1 MPKARQQ
8 RVSTLDDILSRN
20 LRTRTLN
27 AKDSSRMEHEA
38 HMGMIKNV
46 RASDLS
52 EFALES
58 SVVGHL
64 LEARTFPS
72 ETFIG
77 WADEL
82 DKEIVAKLIGWYIDN
97 FASGM
102 MIVARGKDASHYGR
116 FRLAIVPY
124 DDTDYS
130 TAQFFDMD
138 ERGFAILDLR
148 KGSSTDKD
156 AKALTIQAEH
166 AVDDE
171 GFTQLYLDAY
181 TTGVAAKG
189 LGSTISF
196 RAHNSDG
203 DMETIGYLSF
213 QWLDASAGAETGKV
227 TLAVMEKGSLITS
240 TLLAGTPYTVSLCH
254 DDGTDGST
262 TITDEMGKVWT
273 ARGNAQLDTGI
284 ASPLTDGVAVLLLD
298 GTGDWIDTPDHA
310 DWRLDAGSNAN
321 KWTID
326 CKVYFNGDP
335 GTGIQGL
342 FMQFAD
348 VNNHWVIT
356 LSNNTLVFFIRSG
369 GVVTVSISNAWNP
382 ADATFYHMAVV
393 KDGPNGYMMFIDGTQ
408 IGTTQ
413 TDVDVMPE
421 LSGLLY
427 VGVYTDSLGATHYL
441 NGAITERRISK
452 GVARWTANFTPQTG
466 RY

>member
-1 MPKARQQ
+1 MPKARSQ

-38 HMGMIKNV
+38 HMGKIKNV
-46 RASDLS
+46 RAQDLS

-58 SVVGHL
+58 TVVGHI
-64 LEARTFPS
+64 LEAREFPS

-77 WADEL
+77 WVDEL
-82 DKEIVAKLIGWYIDN
+82 DRQTIAKLIGWYIN
-97 FASGM
+97 NVASGIYM
-102 MIVARGKDASHYGR
+102 VARGKDASHVGNIG
-116 FRLAIVPY
+116 LAVVPY

-130 TAQFFDMD
+130 TALLFEID
-138 ERGFAILDLR
+138 ETGAAELNLR
-148 KGSSTDKD
+148 KGTTTNKD
-156 AKALTIQAEH
+156 GKALTIQAEH
-166 AVDDE
+166 AVDDD

-189 LGSTISF
+189 LGSAITF
-196 RAHNSDG
+196 RAQNANG
-203 DMETIGYLSF
+203 GITTIGYLF
-213 QWLDASAGAETGKV
+213 FEWLDASAGAETGKV

-321 KWTID
+321 KWTVD
-326 CKVYFNGDP
+326 CWVYFNGDP

-382 ADATFYHMAVV
+382 ADATWYHVAVV
-393 KDGPNGYMMFIDGTQ
+393 KDGTNGYMMFINGTQ

-452 GVARWTANFTPQTG
+452 GIARWTTTFTPQTG